1 MRFCSDNFYVL
12 TEFYSILLFIL
23 QCPPCKV
30 FTPKLISAYE
40 KHESKF
46 EVIFISFDRDEESFK
61 DYFDTMP
68 WKSLCYSES
77 SKLGPKIARR
87 FGVKGSMT
95 VITLLLVFYIF
106 SVIHG

>member
-1 MRFCSDNFYVL
+1 M
-12 TEFYSILLFIL
+12 
-23 QCPPCKV
+23 
-30 FTPKLISAYE
+30 FTPKLVNAYE
-40 KHESKF
+40 KYKEKGF

-95 VITLLLVFYIF
+95 IIVVTVLFVY
-106 SVIHG
+106 

>member
-1 MRFCSDNFYVL
+1 M
-12 TEFYSILLFIL
+12 
-23 QCPPCKV
+23 
-30 FTPKLISAYE
+30 FTPKLATAYE
-40 KHESKF
+40 KKKEAGF

-95 VITLLLVFYIF
+95 VTTVLFVFLCLLRYPWFV
-106 SVIHG
+106 